1 MQNQFS
7 GEKESPSVVASL
19 MASLE
24 GFTYYRFSFLQMSFS
39 QKCCQLSV

>member
-7 GEKESPSVVASL
+7 GEKESPSYIASL

-24 GFTYYRFSFLQMSFS
+24 GFTHYRFSFLPM
-39 QKCCQLSV
+39 KKYCQ

>member
-24 GFTYYRFSFLQMSFS
+24 GFTYYRFSFLPMSFS
-39 QKCCQLSV
+39 QKCGQLSV

>member
-7 GEKESPSVVASL
+7 GEKESPSYLALL

-24 GFTYYRFSFLQMSFS
+24 GFTRYRFSFLPMSFS
-39 QKCCQLSV
+39 QKYCQ

>member
-7 GEKESPSVVASL
+7 GEKESPSYIASL

-24 GFTYYRFSFLQMSFS
+24 GFTHFRFSFLPISFS
-39 QKCCQLSV
+39 QKYCQ